1 MILKDTAEVI
11 TVNTNAATQSCK
23 IFETKQT
30 CHNILE
36 IAIQLIS
43 ISIACFPQ
51 NKTDEEKILPG
62 HDPEV
67 QFCVSFLGPRQSEP
81 LLTGGGLVQ
90 VRILTWAPGPHEEL
104 HCPY

>member
-11 TVNTNAATQSCK
+11 TVNTNAATQSCE

-43 ISIACFPQ
+43 ISIASHRRR
-51 NKTDEEKILPG
+51 LM
-62 HDPEV
+62 
-67 QFCVSFLGPRQSEP
+67 SENF
-81 LLTGGGLVQ
+81 
-90 VRILTWAPGPHEEL
+90 TWT
-104 HCPY
+104 

>member
-1 MILKDTAEVI
+1 MRKVLMILKDNAEVI

-51 NKTDEEKILPG
+51 N
-62 HDPEV
+62 
-67 QFCVSFLGPRQSEP
+67 
-81 LLTGGGLVQ
+81 
-90 VRILTWAPGPHEEL
+90 
-104 HCPY
+104 